1 LAHKIAKFLRLFFGC
16 HAKPERSF
24 HFGGKQFPIC
34 ARCTGELVGMITGI
48 PITVIWGYPSFIFVL
63 LMMFPLILD
72 GFLQKLTTYESN
84 NFLRLITGILFG
96 IAFIFVF
103 IYFHR
108 SCVWIASMIL
118 KLFGVEPST
127 VDRVMERFML

>member
-1 LAHKIAKFLRLFFGC
+1 MAHKIAKFLRLFFGC

-24 HFGGKQFPIC
+24 HLCGKQFPIC

-63 LMMFPLILD
+63 LMMLPLILD

-103 IYFHR
+103 IYFHC
-108 SCVWIASMIL
+108 SCVWIASVIL

-127 VDRVMERFML
+127 VDRVMEQFML